1 MPNAVSS
8 PSPPCVTADQMRTVD
23 RIATNDYG
31 VSLLQMMENAGRHL
45 AHLAREQFLD
55 GDVRRRSVLVVC
67 GRGGNGG
74 GGLAAARCLACWG
87 ADVWVSTLT
96 APADYTGVPA
106 RQLSLLR
113 HMEVPV
119 ERIASSDD
127 LPDGDLM
134 IDALVG
140 YGLEGEPRDEL
151 AACIRQIIWH
161 GAPTLSLDVPS
172 GLDATTGVPSDTT
185 VHADATLTLALP
197 KCGLEAP
204 VAASAVGDLYL
215 ADIGIPPSLYDA
227 LDLNGTL
234 DGLFARQDL
243 IQLR

>member
-1 MPNAVSS
+1 
-8 PSPPCVTADQMRTVD
+8 MRTVD

-31 VSLLQMMENAGRHL
+31 VSLLQMMENAGRHF
-45 AHLAREQFLD
+45 AHLARERFLD
-55 GDVRRRSVLVVC
+55 GDVRGGSVLVVC

-74 GGLAAARCLACWG
+74 GGLAAARRLSNWG

-106 RQLSLLR
+106 RQLTMLR
-113 HMEVPV
+113 RMEVPV
-119 ERIASSDD
+119 ERLAPSDD

-151 AACIRQIIWH
+151 AAFIRQVIWH
-161 GAPTLSLDVPS
+161 GVPTLSLDVPS

-215 ADIGIPPSLYDA
+215 ADIGIPPTAYEG
-227 LDLNGTL
+227 LNLKGEIEA
-234 DGLFARQDL
+234 LFAEQDR
-243 IQLR
+243 LRLR

>member
-1 MPNAVSS
+1 
-8 PSPPCVTADQMRTVD
+8 MRTVD

-106 RQLSLLR
+106 RQLTMLR
-113 HMEVPV
+113 RMEVPV
-119 ERIASSDD
+119 ERIAPSDD

-151 AACIRQIIWH
+151 AAFIRQIIWH
-161 GAPTLSLDVPS
+161 GVPTLSLDVPS

-215 ADIGIPPSLYDA
+215 ADIGIPPTVYEG
-227 LDLNGTL
+227 LNLKGEIEA
-234 DGLFARQDL
+234 LFAEQDR
-243 IQLR
+243 LRLR